1 MKKYFSLIVFLI
13 MTLPNKA
20 QTVSDIEGN
29 IYNTITIGTQI
40 WMKENLKTIKYND
53 GADIPIVTDN
63 ADWLSLTTPAY
74 CWYDNNVS
82 IYKATYGAMYNW
94 YTVNTGNLCPT
105 GWHVPSKD
113 EWIVLYTYLGGIDIA
128 GIKLKEAGSTHWQV
142 NNQGDNSSG
151 FTGLPGGRRVEVGF
165 STISNVGEWWSETEK
180 NATEAEVF
188 GLTDNE
194 KYVSMFSR
202 NKYSGLSLRCLK
214 DNSTAIGDLITNGH
228 EIIIYPNPAMDKF
241 YIKDNFFLNAN
252 AIIFNS
258 QGQQILNKRIDSDYI
273 DISDLSKGLYVVKII
288 DSEKSI
294 ITKLIKE

>member
-1 MKKYFSLIVFLI
+1 